1 MQKSIYADQWEKLPI
16 TAVGWGS
23 AIGES
28 DGESAA
34 REPMIT
40 ESAPEYPT
48 KSLHLY

>member
-1 MQKSIYADQWEKLPI
+1 MLTNGKSYQFLLLDGE
-16 TAVGWGS
+16 S
-23 AIGES
+23 AIGEL